1 MDYSPPSSS
10 VHGISQART
19 PEWVSVS
26 SSRGSSQPRDWT
38 EFSHIEGRSF
48 TVWATREGPNWV
60 LWLKSNSSLNFEL
73 DWEEENSV
81 SYPGR
86 FPGKGKQ
93 GQMVMCGPMS
103 RQVTPTP
110 PKDVWSFK
118 SKQMAVSAWA
128 PVLNWKVLLKRMTG
142 LQIKTINSPG
152 FNIYTA
158 LNIKQITRTYL

>member
-81 SYPGR
+81 SYPGP

-110 PKDVWSFK
+110 QKDVWSFK

-128 PVLNWKVLLKRMTG
+128 PVLNWKVLLKRVTG

-152 FNIYTA
+152 FNIYTP